1 MEEEEENGMQDI
13 EAFEKKLKNHR
24 GEVLDDSGSSSDEH
38 PVMAPISGYPN
49 ENVKLQT
56 KVKLLIKQLVDKD
69 KEIES
74 LRAVLGY
81 VKSEPEESDL
91 GGDFRDQKL
100 RELAKKNRSFQV
112 MLESEKN
119 RAARAMEEVHRLREE
134 AAKKETTKGWNRNSI
149 KEEAAIQKTNNVEK
163 QFQELQQKYTYVK
176 DELKKA
182 KTILKREIGDF
193 DNLESLM
200 KNETWKG
207 RAQQIE
213 LMKSRINELKRQ
225 IAKKPEEP
233 GTPAMNTIK
242 TEVAGTGTADERRKE
257 IQSLQEQLAKTR
269 EELEKTKKKMQGAS
283 SRMVALEKEAKELRE
298 THKVQVK
305 TLLDKAENDDKFIEE
320 LKNEIERVRKIKG
333 LVKAEPVNNNK
344 EISQLKWEI
353 ANLHQRLH
361 NTQQELQEKADIIDM
376 FKNVGEQDGIEN
388 EVEYKERIKEL
399 EQQVA
404 ALKQNEKK
412 IGNTEDGR
420 MIKDISSQNARL
432 RNKVNQLEEELSKIR
447 MSNS

>member
-1 MEEEEENGMQDI
+1 
-13 EAFEKKLKNHR
+13 
-24 GEVLDDSGSSSDEH
+24 
-38 PVMAPISGYPN
+38 
-49 ENVKLQT
+49 
-56 KVKLLIKQLVDKD
+56 
-69 KEIES
+69 
-74 LRAVLGY
+74 
-81 VKSEPEESDL
+81 
-91 GGDFRDQKL
+91 
-100 RELAKKNRSFQV
+100 
-112 MLESEKN
+112 
-119 RAARAMEEVHRLREE
+119 
-134 AAKKETTKGWNRNSI
+134 
-149 KEEAAIQKTNNVEK
+149 
-163 QFQELQQKYTYVK
+163 
-176 DELKKA
+176 
-182 KTILKREIGDF
+182 
-193 DNLESLM
+193 M